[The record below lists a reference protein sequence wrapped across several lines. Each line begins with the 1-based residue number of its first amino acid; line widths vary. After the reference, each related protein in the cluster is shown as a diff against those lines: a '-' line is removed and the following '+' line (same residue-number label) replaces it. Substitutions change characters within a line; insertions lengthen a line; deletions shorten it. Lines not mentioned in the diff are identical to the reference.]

1 MTQPTSVDMTFDTS
15 LVDLKPNLS
24 FSTTESDPTSEF
36 DNSRLTTSRTP
47 TIQPSSLFEDNSQET
62 PQPSQTPSKSTL
74 SSSLSASVQHLP
86 TQDAY
91 DQWASV
97 YDTDGNML
105 QAIDDMELA
114 TVLPHFLQQVVA
126 SVTTSTISLL
136 DLGCGTGR
144 NTAKLLSYALPPGRS
159 STVTGLDFSSQ
170 MLNLAHQK
178 LAVSNDRLQLAQCD
192 CFPTATS
199 PSASPFPSVPGLT
212 PVDALISTLVL
223 EHVPLPSFFATL
235 HSLLR
240 PNGLA
245 LVTNMHDQM
254 GASSQAGFVNAQ
266 GVKVRG
272 TSHVHTVAD
281 TLDEARKAGLDV
293 LSVRER
299 EVRTED
305 LESTGGR
312 GRKWVGVRVWF
323 GVVLRRVERD

>member
-136 DLGCGTGR
+136 DLG
-144 NTAKLLSYALPPGRS
+144 
-159 STVTGLDFSSQ
+159 
-170 MLNLAHQK
+170 QK